1 MKICVSSRSLV
12 YSFLFSILLTLLSAL
27 AFGQGAKMRSEY
39 DPIADEDRD
48 QPEAREQWFLRGRT
62 IPKESAATLRYR
74 AHLQKMQARAARL
87 AATQQAGFTSGTSS
101 GWIALGP
108 APLASDASG
117 FGQQDYDWVSGRATA
132 VAVDP
137 ADSTGNTVYL
147 GGAYGGVWKST
158 NAGPLSL
165 SASSVTWT
173 PVIDA
178 QGTLAVGSIGIQ
190 PQLSNP
196 DPTKSVILVGT
207 GETNSSADSYYGL
220 GILRS
225 ADAGQSWTLI
235 TTDST
240 GTRSFA
246 GLGFSKIAFSAS
258 NPNLVVAAAAAAS
271 QGINE
276 NLEQSS
282 LNRGLYYSTNGGASW
297 TYATVKDG
305 STVITPA
312 STTAVV
318 FNPNAGSGTFFAAA
332 RFHGIYSSTDGIN
345 WTRLAT
351 QPGAGL
357 TTTACPAVTSQNCP
371 IYRGE
376 FAVVPGRNEMYV
388 WYVDSSNID
397 KGIWKSTN
405 GGSSWTQLTETGIT
419 NCGDSFGCGTL
430 QGFYNLELG
439 AVPNGATSTDLY
451 AGAINLWKC
460 TITTGSPTCS
470 GSGSNAFVNLTHVYG
485 CSSIAKVHPD
495 QHDLDFMIANGK
507 DIMYFANDGG
517 IYRAL
522 DGYTGLT
529 TGTCGMSN
537 QFDSLN
543 QTLGSMT
550 QFVSFSQHPSN
561 LNTILGGTQD
571 NGSPATASSQSSSSW
586 LNVNAGDGGYNEI
599 NPNSVNEWFT
609 ANTDVTIQ
617 RCTSGIACHS
627 GDFSLVVQSSN
638 VGSDHGAFYT
648 PYILDPQVVASEL
661 IVGTCRVWRGPGTGG
676 NLTQLSVNFETGSP
690 TGGCTGGEVN
700 LVRSLAAGGPKG
712 GNGFSNV
719 IYAGTDGSGPAVTT
733 GGHIWV
739 STNSSGGTNTW
750 LDRTGSINPSHFPVS
765 GVAVDT
771 SDATGQTA
779 YVTIMGFHVSHVWKT
794 SNAGATWTDFTG
806 TGLGI
811 LPDSPANAIVV
822 DPGSTPTTGM
832 VYVATDVGGFSSST
846 ASANWTEVGPAPSSG
861 IAGYLPN
868 VSVTALRIFNFAGT
882 KMLRASTYGRGVWQF
897 NLLATPDFQ
906 LGFSTS
912 TQTIFPTQSATYNG
926 TLTALNGYTDQV
938 ALSCTGTVPSTCTL
952 NPTQLTPTV
961 SGASFTVTAGGAVGD
976 YAFNAHGVGSDTN
989 TTTHDALLT
998 LHVVD
1003 FNVTAPSPGSITVNR
1018 PNTSDPVT
1026 FQATAS
1032 GSFSG
1037 TVTLSC
1043 SGLPSGAACNF
1054 SPSSSVNPTS
1064 STPVTVTLTISTSTS
1079 TSTGTFPVTISA
1091 NTAGA
1096 PGAKTQNL
1104 SLTVTAL
1111 ADYVLAIS
1119 NPSLS
1124 TTAGV
1129 QTTFNGTL
1137 TAFNGYSSLVNIS
1150 CGAGAPP
1157 TCTPTSATP
1166 TAGGAAFSVT
1176 VSSGTAATYNFNI
1189 TGVGTDGSAT
1199 THSLPVSLTVNADFS
1214 FSNTSGSQT
1223 VLAGQTATYD
1233 LDFNPVGAATFPNA
1247 IMYSCS
1253 GLPALTSCSFAPPQI
1268 SADSGETVVTLSIS
1282 TTGPNTQQ
1290 LRRLGRADRLLLPF
1304 GISVLGLV
1312 LAGFGGKSQVRRK
1325 YHVLGLALLLL
1336 LTGILL
1342 ACGGGGNSSPG
1353 PPVARVSV
1361 SPPSASLFP
1370 GQTKQFT
1377 ASVSGLSNTAVTW
1390 NVNGVAGGDATHG
1403 TVDANGLYAAPAA
1416 VPNPANVTVSAVSQ
1430 ADASKS
1436 GSAGVTVLTP
1446 TASGTY
1452 TITVNAVS
1460 GSLSHSTQVTLTV
1473 Q

>member
-1 MKICVSSRSLV
+1 MRIRVSSN
-12 YSFLFSILLTLLSAL
+12 LFRCFHLFFTLTLLTGL

-39 DPIADEDRD
+39 EPVADEDRD
-48 QPEAREQWFLRGRT
+48 QPEAREQWFLHGRT
-62 IPKESAATLRYR
+62 FPKESAAALRYR
-74 AHLQKMQARAARL
+74 AHVQKMQARAARL
-87 AATQQAGFTSGTSS
+87 AAASQAETSGAAT
-101 GWIALGP
+101 GWSPLGP

-132 VAVDP
+132 VAVDA
-137 ADSTGNTVYL
+137 ADATGNTVYL

-158 NAGPLSL
+158 NAGPLSQN
-165 SASSVTWT
+165 ASSVTWT
-173 PVIDA
+173 PVIDTQA
-178 QGTLAVGSIGIQ
+178 TLAVGSIAIQ
-190 PQLSNP
+190 PQISNP

-225 ADAGQSWTLI
+225 TDAGQNWTLI

-246 GLGFSKIAFSAS
+246 GMGFSKIAFSTA
-258 NPNLVVAAAAAAS
+258 NPSLVVASAAAAS

-282 LNRGLYYSTNGGASW
+282 LNRGLYYSTDGGVSW

-312 STTAVV
+312 SSTGVV
-318 FNPNAGSGTFFAAA
+318 FNPSAGSGTFFAVA

-345 WTRLAT
+345 WTRLAN
-351 QPGAGL
+351 QPGPGL
-357 TTTACPAVTSQNCP
+357 TTAACPPTTSQNCP

-376 FAVVPGRNEMYV
+376 FAVVPGRNEIYV
-388 WYVDSSNID
+388 WYVDSSQVD

-405 GGSSWTQLTETGIT
+405 GGSSWTQVTDSGIT
-419 NCGDSFGCGTL
+419 SCGDSFGCGTL
-430 QGFYNLELG
+430 QGVYNLELA
-439 AVPNGATSTDLY
+439 AVPNGGSSTDLY
-451 AGAINLWKC
+451 AGAINLYKC

-470 GSGSNAFVNLTHVYG
+470 GSGSNTFVNLTHVYG

-495 QHDLDFMIANGK
+495 QHDVDFIVANGK
-507 DIMYFANDGG
+507 SILYFANDGG

-529 TGTCGMSN
+529 TGTCGLTN

-550 QFVSFSQHPSN
+550 QFVSFSQHPSD

-586 LNVNAGDGGYNEI
+586 LNVNAGDGGYNAI
-599 NPNSVNEWFT
+599 NPSSTNEWFT

-617 RCTSGIACHS
+617 RCTSGISCHTQN
-627 GDFSLVVQSSN
+627 FAPVVESAQ
-638 VGSDHGAFYT
+638 VGGDHGAFYT
-648 PYILDPQVVASEL
+648 PYMLDPQVAASEL
-661 IVGTCRVWRGPGTGG
+661 IVGTCRVWRGAGTGG

-700 LVRSLAAGGPKG
+700 LVRSLAAGGPKDG
-712 GNGFSNV
+712 SGFSKV
-719 IYAGTDGSGPAVTT
+719 IYAGTEGFGPTVTT
-733 GGHIWV
+733 GGHIWAT
-739 STNSSGGTNTW
+739 TNASGGTGTW
-750 LDRTGSINPSHFPVS
+750 LDRTGSINPSHFPLS
-765 GVAVDT
+765 GVAIDT

-794 SNAGATWTDFTG
+794 SNAGASWTDFTG
-806 TGLGI
+806 SGLGM
-811 LPDSPANAIVV
+811 LPDSPANAVVV
-822 DPGSTPTTGM
+822 DPGSTPATGS
-832 VYVATDVGGFSSST
+832 VYVATDVGVFSSST
-846 ASANWTEVGPAPSSG
+846 ASASWTEVGPAPSSG
-861 IAGYLPN
+861 LAGYLPN
-868 VSVTALRIFNFAGT
+868 VSVTALRIFNSGGT

-906 LGFSTS
+906 VGFSTS
-912 TQTIFPTQSATYNG
+912 TMTVFPTQTATYNG
-926 TLTALNGYTDQV
+926 TLTALNGYNSQV
-938 ALSCTGTVPSTCTL
+938 NLSCTGTVPSTCTL
-952 NPTQLTPTV
+952 NPAQLTPTV

-976 YAFNAHGVGSDTN
+976 YAFNAHGVGTDANS
-989 TTTHDALLT
+989 TTHDAPLT

-1003 FNVTAPSPGSITVNR
+1003 FDLTAPSPNSITVNR

-1026 FQATAS
+1026 FQVTAS
-1032 GSFSG
+1032 GSFNG
-1037 TVTLSC
+1037 AVTLSC

-1054 SPSSSVNPTS
+1054 SPSNSVNPTS
-1064 STPVTVTLTISTSTS
+1064 GNPVTITLTISTTAS
-1079 TSTGTFPVTISA
+1079 TSTGTFPLTISA
-1091 NTAGA
+1091 NSAGA
-1096 PGAKTQNL
+1096 PAPKTQNL

-1124 TTAGV
+1124 TTVGV

-1137 TAFNGYSSLVNIS
+1137 TAFNGYNSLVNIS

-1157 TCTPTSATP
+1157 TCTGTSATP
-1166 TAGGAAFSVT
+1166 TAGGAPFSVP

-1189 TGVGTDGSAT
+1189 TGVGTDASAT
-1199 THSLPVSLTVNADFS
+1199 THSAPVSLTVNADFT

-1233 LDFNPVGAATFPNA
+1233 LDFTPVGAATFPNQ
-1247 IMYSCS
+1247 ITYSCS
-1253 GLPALTSCSFAPPQI
+1253 GLPALTSCSFQPPQI
-1268 SADSGETVVTLSIS
+1268 SAGSGATVVTLSIA
-1282 TTGPNTQQ
+1282 TTGPNLSQ
-1290 LRRLGRADRLLLPF
+1290 RRLLGRARGLLLPF
-1304 GISVLGLV
+1304 SISILGLV
-1312 LAGFGGKSQVRRK
+1312 LAGFGGKPQVRRK
-1325 YHVLGLALLLL
+1325 YQVLGLALALL

-1342 ACGGGGNSSPG
+1342 ACGGGSAGSSP
-1353 PPVARVSV
+1353 PPTARVRV
-1361 SPPSASLFP
+1361 NPPAASLFP
-1370 GQTKQFT
+1370 GQTQQFT
-1377 ASVSGLSNTAVTW
+1377 ATVTGLSNTAVTW

-1403 TVDANGLYAAPAA
+1403 TVDATGFYSAPAS

-1436 GSAGVTVLTP
+1436 GSAGVTLLTP

-1452 TITVNAVS
+1452 TITVTAVS
-1460 GSLSHSTQVTLTV
+1460 GSLTHSTDLTLTV
-1473 Q
+1473 QP

>member
-1 MKICVSSRSLV
+1 
-12 YSFLFSILLTLLSAL
+12 
-27 AFGQGAKMRSEY
+27 MRSEY
-39 DPIADEDRD
+39 DSVADEDRD

-62 IPKESAATLRYR
+62 LPKESAAALRYR

-87 AATQQAGFTSGTSS
+87 AAAQKAGLTSGAAS
-101 GWIALGP
+101 GWSPLGP

-137 ADSTGNTVYL
+137 ADATGNTVYV
-147 GGAYGGVWKST
+147 GGAYGGIWKST

-165 SASSVTWT
+165 SPSSVSWT
-173 PVIDA
+173 PAIDA
-178 QGTLAVGSIGIQ
+178 QATLAVGSIALQ

-225 ADAGQSWTLI
+225 TDAGQNWTLI

-246 GLGFSKIAFSAS
+246 GMGFSKIAFSTS

-271 QGINE
+271 QGISE

-282 LNRGLYYSTNGGASW
+282 LNRGLYYSTDGGASW
-297 TYATVKDG
+297 TYAAVKDG
-305 STVITPA
+305 GTTITPA
-312 STTAVV
+312 STTGVV
-318 FNPNAGSGTFFAAA
+318 FNANAGSGTFYAAA

-351 QPGAGL
+351 QPGPGL
-357 TTTACPAVTSQNCP
+357 TTAACPPSTSQNCP

-376 FAVVPGRNEMYV
+376 LAVVPGRNEMYV
-388 WYVDSSNID
+388 WYVDASQTD

-405 GGSSWTQLTETGIT
+405 GGSSWTQVTDSGIT
-419 NCGDSFGCGTL
+419 NCGDSFGCGTS
-430 QGFYNLELG
+430 QGFYNLELA
-439 AVPNGATSTDLY
+439 AVPNGSTSTDLY
-451 AGAINLWKC
+451 AGAINLYKC
-460 TITTGSPTCS
+460 TITTGSPTCN
-470 GSGSNAFVNLTHVYG
+470 GTGANTFVNLTHVYG
-485 CSSIAKVHPD
+485 CSAIAKVHPD
-495 QHDLDFMIANGK
+495 QHDVDFLIANGK
-507 DIMYFANDGG
+507 AILYFANDGG

-529 TGTCGMSN
+529 TGTCGLTN

-550 QFVSFSQHPSN
+550 QFVSFSQHPSD

-586 LNVNAGDGGYNEI
+586 LNVNAGDGGYNAI
-599 NPNSVNEWFT
+599 NPNSTNEWFT

-617 RCTSGIACHS
+617 RCTSGIACHTQ
-627 GDFSLVVQSSN
+627 DFPIVVGSNN
-638 VGSDHGAFYT
+638 VGGDHGAFYT
-648 PYILDPQVVASEL
+648 PYILDPQVAASEL

-700 LVRSLAAGGPKG
+700 LVRSLAAGGPVG
-712 GNGFSNV
+712 TNGFSNV
-719 IYAGTDGSGPAVTT
+719 IYAGTDGFGPTVTT

-765 GVAVDT
+765 GVAIDT
-771 SDATGQTA
+771 ADATGQTA
-779 YVTIMGFHVSHVWKT
+779 YLTIMGFHVSHVWKT
-794 SNAGATWTDFTG
+794 TNAGATWSDFTG
-806 TGLGI
+806 TGLGM
-811 LPDSPANAIVV
+811 LPDSPANAIAV
-822 DPGSTPTTGM
+822 DPGSSPTTGT
-832 VYVATDVGGFSSST
+832 VYVATDVGVFSSST
-846 ASANWTEVGPAPSSG
+846 ASASWTEVGPAPSSG
-861 IAGYLPN
+861 QAGYLPN
-868 VSVTALRIFNFAGT
+868 VSATALRIFNSSGQ
-882 KMLRASTYGRGVWQF
+882 KVLRASTYGRGVWEF
-897 NLLATPDFQ
+897 NPLATPDFQ
-906 LGFSTS
+906 IGFSS
-912 TQTIFPTQSATYNG
+912 ATQTVFPTQTATYNG
-926 TLTALNGYTDQV
+926 TLTALNGYNSQV
-938 ALSCTGTVPSTCTL
+938 ALSCTGTTPSTCTL

-976 YAFNAHGVGSDTN
+976 YAFNAHGVGSDAN
-989 TTTHDALLT
+989 TTIHDAPLT

-1003 FNVTAPSPGSITVNR
+1003 FNLTAPSPGSITVNR
-1018 PNTSDPVT
+1018 PNTSGPVT
-1026 FQATAS
+1026 FQVTAS
-1032 GSFSG
+1032 GAFSG
-1037 TVTLSC
+1037 TVSLSC
-1043 SGLPSGAACNF
+1043 SGLPSGATCNF
-1054 SPSSSVNPTS
+1054 SPSNSVNPTS
-1064 STPVTVTLTISTSTS
+1064 GNPVTVTLTISTTTS

-1096 PGAKTQNL
+1096 PGPKTQSL

-1111 ADYVLAIS
+1111 ADYGMVIS

-1129 QTTFNGTL
+1129 QATFNGTL
-1137 TAFNGYSSLVNIS
+1137 TAFNGYNNLVNVS

-1157 TCTPTSATP
+1157 TCTGASVTP
-1166 TAGGAAFSVT
+1166 SAGGAAFTVT
-1176 VSSGTAATYNFNI
+1176 VSSGTATTYNFNI
-1189 TGVGTDGSAT
+1189 TGVGTDGSAI
-1199 THSLPVSLTVNADFS
+1199 THSVPVSLTVSPDFS
-1214 FSNTSGSQT
+1214 FNNTSGTQT
-1223 VLAGQTATYD
+1223 VLAGQTAVYD
-1233 LDFNPVGAATFPNA
+1233 LDFTPVGAATFPNA
-1247 IMYSCS
+1247 ITYSCS

-1268 SADSGETVVTLSIS
+1268 SAGSGATTVTLSIA
-1282 TTGPNTQQ
+1282 TTGPNLSQ
-1290 LRRLGRADRLLLPF
+1290 RRLLGGAQRLLLPF
-1304 GISVLGLV
+1304 GISALGLV
-1312 LAGFGGKSQVRRK
+1312 LAGFGQEPRIRRK
-1325 YHVLGLALLLL
+1325 YQVVGLALLLL

-1342 ACGGGGNSSPG
+1342 ACGGSASG
-1353 PPVARVSV
+1353 PPPPPAARVRV

-1370 GQTKQFT
+1370 GQMQQFT
-1377 ASVSGLSNTAVTW
+1377 ATVTGLSNTAVNW
-1390 NVNGVAGGDATHG
+1390 NVNGTPGGDATHG
-1403 TVDANGLYAAPAA
+1403 TIDATGLYTAPAS

-1430 ADASKS
+1430 AESSKV
-1436 GSAGVTVLTP
+1436 GSAPVTVLTP
-1446 TASGTY
+1446 TGSGTY
-1452 TITVNAVS
+1452 TITVTAVS
-1460 GSLSHSTQVTLTV
+1460 GSLSHSSQLTLTV

>member
-1 MKICVSSRSLV
+1 
-12 YSFLFSILLTLLSAL
+12 
-27 AFGQGAKMRSEY
+27 MRSEY

-48 QPEAREQWFLRGRT
+48 QPEAREQWFMRGRT
-62 IPKESAATLRYR
+62 IPGESAAALRYR
-74 AHLQKMQARAARL
+74 AHLQKMQTRAARL
-87 AATQQAGFTSGTSS
+87 AAAQKAGLTSGASS
-101 GWIALGP
+101 GWSALGP

-117 FGQQDYDWVSGRATA
+117 FGQQDYNWVSGRATA

-137 ADSTGNTVYL
+137 ADSTGNTVYV

-165 SASSVTWT
+165 SPSSVTWT
-173 PVIDA
+173 PVIDNQA
-178 QGTLAVGSIGIQ
+178 TLAVGSIAIQ
-190 PQLSNP
+190 PGNSNP
-196 DPTKSVILVGT
+196 ANSVVLAGT

-225 ADAGQSWTLI
+225 TDAGQTWMLVSQSSDI
-235 TTDST
+235 PAK
-240 GTRSFA
+240 SFA
-246 GLGFSKIAFSAS
+246 GLGFSKIAFSTS
-258 NPNLVVAAAAAAS
+258 NPNLAVAAAAAAS

-282 LNRGLYYSTNGGASW
+282 LNRGLYYSTNGGVSW

-305 STVITPA
+305 STVTAPGSA
-312 STTAVV
+312 TAVV

-351 QPGAGL
+351 QPGPGL
-357 TTTACPAVTSQNCP
+357 TTGACPAATSQNCP

-388 WYVDSSNID
+388 WYVDASQTD

-405 GGSSWTQLTETGIT
+405 GGSSWTQVTDTGIT

-430 QGFYNLELG
+430 QGVYNLELA
-439 AVPNGATSTDLY
+439 AVPNGASSTDLY
-451 AGAINLWKC
+451 AGAINLYKC

-470 GSGSNAFVNLTHVYG
+470 GSGSNTFVNLTHVYG
-485 CSSIAKVHPD
+485 CSAIAKVHPD
-495 QHDLDFMIANGK
+495 QHDVDFMVANGK

-522 DGYTGLT
+522 DGYTDLT
-529 TGTCGMSN
+529 TGTCGLSN

-550 QFVSFSQHPSN
+550 QFVSFSQSPSD

-599 NPNSVNEWFT
+599 NPNSTNEWFT

-617 RCTSGIACHS
+617 RCTSGIACHTQ
-627 GDFSLVVQSSN
+627 DFPIVVQSTN
-638 VGSDHGAFYT
+638 VGGDHGAFYT
-648 PYILDPQVVASEL
+648 PYILDPQVIASEL
-661 IVGTCRVWRGPGTGG
+661 IVGTCRVWRGPGSGG

-690 TGGCTGGEVN
+690 TAGCTGGEVN
-700 LVRSLAAGGPKG
+700 LVRSLAAGGPKD
-712 GNGFSNV
+712 GNGFSKV
-719 IYAGTDGSGPAVTT
+719 AYAGTDGSGPTVTT

-739 STNSSGGTNTW
+739 SINASGGTNTW
-750 LDRTGSINPSHFPVS
+750 FDRTGSINPSHFPVS
-765 GVAVDT
+765 GVAIDT

-794 SNAGATWTDFTG
+794 SNAGQTWTDFTG
-806 TGLGI
+806 TGL
-811 LPDSPANAIVV
+811 PDSPANAVVV
-822 DPGSTPTTGM
+822 DPGLSPTTGM
-832 VYVATDVGGFSSST
+832 VYVATDVGVFSSST
-846 ASANWTEVGPAPSSG
+846 ASPNWTEVGPAPSSG
-861 IAGYLPN
+861 QGGYLPN
-868 VSVTALRIFNFAGT
+868 VSVTALRIFNSGAT
-882 KMLRASTYGRGVWQF
+882 KRLRASTYGRGVWEF
-897 NLLATPDFQ
+897 NLVTTPDFQ
-906 LGFSTS
+906 IGFTTS
-912 TQTIFPTQSATYNG
+912 TQTIFPTQSAIYNG

-938 ALSCTGTVPSTCTL
+938 ALSCTGTTPSTCML
-952 NPTQLTPTV
+952 NPTPLTPTV
-961 SGASFTVTAGGAVGD
+961 SGAIFTVTAGGAVGD

-989 TTTHDALLT
+989 TTTHDAPLT

-1003 FNVTAPSPGSITVNR
+1003 FNLTAPSPGSITVNR
-1018 PNTSDPVT
+1018 PNTSGPVT
-1026 FQATAS
+1026 FQVTAS
-1032 GSFSG
+1032 GSFG
-1037 TVTLSC
+1037 GAVTLSC
-1043 SGLPSGAACNF
+1043 SGLPAGAACNF

-1064 STPVTVTLTISTSTS
+1064 STPVTVTLTISTTTS

-1096 PGAKTQNL
+1096 PAAKTQNL
-1104 SLTVTAL
+1104 SLTVTAI

-1137 TAFNGYSSLVNIS
+1137 TAFNGYNSLVNVS

-1157 TCTPTSATP
+1157 TCTPTSVTP

-1199 THSLPVSLTVNADFS
+1199 THSVAVSLTVNPDFS

-1223 VLAGQTATYD
+1223 VSAGQAAMYD
-1233 LDFNPVGAATFPNA
+1233 LDFAPVGAATFQNA
-1247 IMYSCS
+1247 VTYSCS

-1268 SADSGETVVTLSIS
+1268 SAGSGATVVTLSVA
-1282 TTGPNTQQ
+1282 TVGPNAPQ
-1290 LRRLGRADRLLLPF
+1290 LRLLGRAHRLLLPF
-1304 GISVLGLV
+1304 GISVAGVV
-1312 LAGFGGKSQVRRK
+1312 LAGFAGKPRVRRR
-1325 YHVLGLALLLL
+1325 YQVLGVALLLL

-1342 ACGGGGNSSPG
+1342 ACGGGGGGSP
-1353 PPVARVSV
+1353 PPPTARVTV

-1377 ASVSGLSNTAVTW
+1377 ASVSGLTNTAVTW
-1390 NVNGVAGGDATHG
+1390 NVNGMPGGDATHG
-1403 TVDANGLYAAPAA
+1403 TIDPTTGLYAAPAS
-1416 VPNPANVTVSAVSQ
+1416 VPSPANVTVGAVSQ
-1430 ADASKS
+1430 ADSSKS
-1436 GSAGVTVLTP
+1436 GSAAVTVLTP
-1446 TASGTY
+1446 TANGAY
-1452 TITVNAVS
+1452 IITVNAVS
-1460 GSLSHSTQVTLTV
+1460 GSLTHATQVTLIV